1 MYLVSKLNNT
11 VGVFT
16 LDGVS
21 NMIQEIPAMDIL
33 KLEITRQQT
42 ISTIGLGANRTT
54 PIYRQLVA
62 EVALSKDG
70 KFEYVSNRDTTTYA
84 SDTLAVFSVNPDP
97 KKDHANLT
105 YLGHN
110 ATYGKIPR
118 HLSLARFPEPVCCC
132 RKRSL
137 AVSRD
142 IGTSGLKLHVRRS
155 G

>member
-21 NMIQEIPAMDIL
+21 NMIQEFPAMDIL

-70 KFEYVSNRDTTTYA
+70 KFEYVSN
-84 SDTLAVFSVNPDP
+84 
-97 KKDHANLT
+97 
-105 YLGHN
+105 
-110 ATYGKIPR
+110 
-118 HLSLARFPEPVCCC
+118 
-132 RKRSL
+132 
-137 AVSRD
+137 
-142 IGTSGLKLHVRRS
+142 
-155 G
+155 